1 VNYVQNQIKNFLIK
15 EWMNEWTN
23 EREWTDK
30 GIGELTKRVSDKW
43 NKGRKEEY
51 EILNEIMK
59 ETTENERVREW
70 MSDRIKE

>member
-1 VNYVQNQIKNFLIK
+1 MNYVQNQIKNFLIK

-30 GIGELTKRVSDKW
+30 GIGELTKRVSDEW

>member
-1 VNYVQNQIKNFLIK
+1 
-15 EWMNEWTN
+15 MNEWTN

-30 GIGELTKRVSDKW
+30 GIGELTKRVSDEW